1 MLVALERALHLAAS
15 MELDA
20 NLLVAKSRIPPL
32 APFAAVIGYVYHW
45 AKVDVYQTKDFS
57 KDVESIIQCTKP
69 IQVMH
74 DAEREHRRRI
84 TSRRRD
90 DVVTES
96 DCAEKVVG
104 KKSGYYSKMLQD

>member
-1 MLVALERALHLAAS
+1 
-15 MELDA
+15 
-20 NLLVAKSRIPPL
+20 
-32 APFAAVIGYVYHW
+32 
-45 AKVDVYQTKDFS
+45 
-57 KDVESIIQCTKP
+57 
-69 IQVMH
+69 MH

-96 DCAEKVVG
+96 DCAEKVAG